1 MTVLSNSP
9 LVNTENGQAD
19 TQNGAI
25 YTAPSGARVF
35 AASSIQFSWG
45 LDNWGGNTF
54 ANAGVQ
60 QMTSNILNNFST
72 SSGTP
77 GPTVPNAPTGVG
89 GTPGDSSVALS
100 WTAPAS
106 DGGSP
111 ISSYRITP
119 YIGATAQ
126 TAIVTGSTATTRSI
140 TGLTNGTAYT
150 FKVAAINGDRA
161 PAPTPQRPPRSRRR
175 RRDGAGRSDRR
186 RRHCG
191 QRLGR
196 PLVDGARVERRQRDH
211 GLPRDA
217 LDRRHA
223 PRPRS

>member
-1 MTVLSNSP
+1 MLSNSP

-54 ANAGVQ
+54 ANAGIQ

-77 GPTVPNAPTGVG
+77 GPTVPTAPTGVG
-89 GTPGDSSVALS
+89 GTPGDGTVALS

-111 ISSYRITP
+111 ITSYRITP

-126 TAIVTGSTATTRSI
+126 TAIVTGSNATTRSI

-150 FKVAAINGDRA
+150 FKVAAINGIGTGADSAASAAITPPPPRRPRA
-161 PAPTPQRPPRSRRR
+161 LRPASAAPRVTRPWRSRGRRPPRT
-175 RRDGAGRSDRR
+175 AAARS
-186 RRHCG
+186 
-191 QRLGR
+191 
-196 PLVDGARVERRQRDH
+196 PAT
-211 GLPRDA
+211 A
-217 LDRRHA
+217 
-223 PRPRS
+223 